1 MSGNYKAV
9 PLSITQMYTHT
20 RTHAD
25 THVKCYTQP
34 HRHEG
39 FPLSL
44 PVHTLFTHV
53 CLFIQGR
60 LALFSHLTMNYHFY
74 IFWKPDGNV
83 GNIFGHE
90 LKLQELVINV
100 PEGRRSETVRRLA
113 ISWIQ
118 ETRFLGPARTE
129 VRIIHT
135 AVQLR
140 KLKVMITWPW
150 IGEINVIDGCC
161 HVLSVASSLAKSVLP
176 HSNFEKY
183 CC

>member
-9 PLSITQMYTHT
+9 PLSITHMYIHT
-20 RTHAD
+20 RTNAD
-25 THVKCYTQP
+25 THVKWYMQP
-34 HRHEG
+34 HRREG

-60 LALFSHLTMNYHFY
+60 LALFSHPTMNYHFH
-74 IFWKPDGNV
+74 ILWKPDGNV

-118 ETRFLGPARTE
+118 ETRFLRPAGAE
-129 VRIIHT
+129 VHIIHT

-140 KLKVMITWPW
+140 KLKGMITWPW
-150 IGEINVIDGCC
+150 IDGIKC
-161 HVLSVASSLAKSVLP
+161 HRWLLSYVMCSIFSSK
-176 HSNFEKY
+176 
-183 CC
+183 